1 MRTASSDELA
11 DRRRSAIAARGT
23 SRSALVA
30 SPALLEITRGSR
42 ELKNAD
48 VFFFYR
54 RRSQILRT
62 ARICELLHFFYFSL
76 YTGSTMKKITA
87 VMVTSAVC
95 GVILFASCRTVKDIP
110 EDLTSTQL
118 IQLGQNA
125 YGSAQYKNAEIYYK
139 TVIARYGIDSSVY
152 VEARYELGH
161 LYLKQKKYAAA
172 YASFKEILDMYAS
185 TTPGVLPGAYNKLAE
200 IGMQRIPKNKLPE
213 TKASEVQ
220 TERTDAAAVQQTRDA
235 ETKEENANT
244 ANEAAQKSQTADAQ
258 ESQTAESPAEAGTPA
273 AE

>member
-1 MRTASSDELA
+1 
-11 DRRRSAIAARGT
+11 
-23 SRSALVA
+23 
-30 SPALLEITRGSR
+30 
-42 ELKNAD
+42 
-48 VFFFYR
+48 
-54 RRSQILRT
+54 
-62 ARICELLHFFYFSL
+62 
-76 YTGSTMKKITA
+76 MKKITVIA
-87 VMVTSAVC
+87 LTSAVC
-95 GVILFASCRTVKDIP
+95 GALLFTSCRTVKDIP

-125 YGSAQYKNAEIYYK
+125 YGSAQYKNAETYYR

-213 TKASEVQ
+213 TKASEVR
-220 TERTDAAAVQQTRDA
+220 TEAAAVQQIQDA

-244 ANEAAQKSQTADAQ
+244 ANEAAQKSQTARAQ
-258 ESQTAESPAEAGTPA
+258 ESQTAESSAEAGTAA

>member
-1 MRTASSDELA
+1 
-11 DRRRSAIAARGT
+11 
-23 SRSALVA
+23 
-30 SPALLEITRGSR
+30 
-42 ELKNAD
+42 
-48 VFFFYR
+48 
-54 RRSQILRT
+54 
-62 ARICELLHFFYFSL
+62 
-76 YTGSTMKKITA
+76 
-87 VMVTSAVC
+87 MVTSAVC

-213 TKASEVQ
+213 TKASEVR
-220 TERTDAAAVQQTRDA
+220 TEAAAVQQIQDA

-244 ANEAAQKSQTADAQ
+244 ANEAAQKSQTARAQ
-258 ESQTAESPAEAGTPA
+258 ESQTAESSAETEKGTQA

>member
-1 MRTASSDELA
+1 
-11 DRRRSAIAARGT
+11 
-23 SRSALVA
+23 
-30 SPALLEITRGSR
+30 
-42 ELKNAD
+42 
-48 VFFFYR
+48 
-54 RRSQILRT
+54 
-62 ARICELLHFFYFSL
+62 
-76 YTGSTMKKITA
+76 MKKITA

-95 GVILFASCRTVKDIP
+95 GAILFASCRTVKDIP

-125 YGSAQYKNAEIYYK
+125 YGIAQYKNAEIYYK

-213 TKASEVQ
+213 TKASEVR
-220 TERTDAAAVQQTRDA
+220 TEAAAVQQIQDA

-244 ANEAAQKSQTADAQ
+244 ANEAAQKSQTARAQ
-258 ESQTAESPAEAGTPA
+258 ESQTAESSAEAGTAA

>member
-1 MRTASSDELA
+1 MKRII
-11 DRRRSAIAARGT
+11 AIT
-23 SRSALVA
+23 L
-30 SPALLEITRGSR
+30 
-42 ELKNAD
+42 
-48 VFFFYR
+48 
-54 RRSQILRT
+54 
-62 ARICELLHFFYFSL
+62 
-76 YTGSTMKKITA
+76 
-87 VMVTSAVC
+87 TSAVC
-95 GVILFASCRTVKDIP
+95 SALLFASCRTVKDIP

-125 YGSAQYKNAEIYYK
+125 YGSAQYKNAETYYR

-185 TTPGVLPGAYNKLAE
+185 TMPGAYNKLAE

-213 TKASEVQ
+213 TKSSEVQ
-220 TERTDAAAVQQTRDA
+220 TDVG
-235 ETKEENANT
+235 TKDESADT
-244 ANEAAQKSQTADAQ
+244 ANETVQKTQDTGGQ
-258 ESQTAESPAEAGTPA
+258 ESQTVDAQGSQAAESSAEAKEGTPA

>member
-1 MRTASSDELA
+1 MKRII
-11 DRRRSAIAARGT
+11 AIT
-23 SRSALVA
+23 L
-30 SPALLEITRGSR
+30 
-42 ELKNAD
+42 
-48 VFFFYR
+48 
-54 RRSQILRT
+54 
-62 ARICELLHFFYFSL
+62 
-76 YTGSTMKKITA
+76 
-87 VMVTSAVC
+87 TSAVC
-95 GVILFASCRTVKDIP
+95 GALLFASCRTVKDIP

-125 YGSAQYKNAEIYYK
+125 YGSAQYKNAETYYR

-213 TKASEVQ
+213 TKSSEVQ
-220 TERTDAAAVQQTRDA
+220 TDVG
-235 ETKEENANT
+235 TKGESADT
-244 ANEAAQKSQTADAQ
+244 ANETVQKTQDTGGQGSQTVDAQ
-258 ESQTAESPAEAGTPA
+258 GSQAAESSAEAKEGTPA

>member
-1 MRTASSDELA
+1 
-11 DRRRSAIAARGT
+11 
-23 SRSALVA
+23 
-30 SPALLEITRGSR
+30 
-42 ELKNAD
+42 
-48 VFFFYR
+48 
-54 RRSQILRT
+54 
-62 ARICELLHFFYFSL
+62 
-76 YTGSTMKKITA
+76 MKKITA

-95 GVILFASCRTVKDIP
+95 GALLFAACRTVKDIP

-161 LYLKQKKYAAA
+161 LYLKQKKYTAA

-213 TKASEVQ
+213 TKASEVR
-220 TERTDAAAVQQTRDA
+220 TEAAAVQQIQDA

-244 ANEAAQKSQTADAQ
+244 ANEAAQKSQTARAQ
-258 ESQTAESPAEAGTPA
+258 ESQTAESSAETEKGTQA

>member
-1 MRTASSDELA
+1 
-11 DRRRSAIAARGT
+11 
-23 SRSALVA
+23 
-30 SPALLEITRGSR
+30 
-42 ELKNAD
+42 
-48 VFFFYR
+48 
-54 RRSQILRT
+54 
-62 ARICELLHFFYFSL
+62 
-76 YTGSTMKKITA
+76 MKKITA

-95 GVILFASCRTVKDIP
+95 GALLFAACRTVKDIP

-161 LYLKQKKYAAA
+161 LYLKQKKYTAA

-213 TKASEVQ
+213 TKSSEVQ
-220 TERTDAAAVQQTRDA
+220 TDAG
-235 ETKEENANT
+235 TKGKSANT
-244 ANEAAQKSQTADAQ
+244 ANEAAAVRETQGTDVQKSQTVDAQ
-258 ESQTAESPAEAGTPA
+258 GSQAAESSAEAKEGTQS